1 VEALASGLPAIATDQ
16 TGSAIDLISH
26 GHNGWLVKADDL
38 NALVI
43 AIRDALSVP
52 AEPFSE
58 MKAAARQSVKD
69 QSVKEG
75 ARKFITEAQHAV
87 KQWMRA

>member
-1 VEALASGLPAIATDQ
+1 
-16 TGSAIDLISH
+16 
-26 GHNGWLVKADDL
+26 
-38 NALVI
+38 VI